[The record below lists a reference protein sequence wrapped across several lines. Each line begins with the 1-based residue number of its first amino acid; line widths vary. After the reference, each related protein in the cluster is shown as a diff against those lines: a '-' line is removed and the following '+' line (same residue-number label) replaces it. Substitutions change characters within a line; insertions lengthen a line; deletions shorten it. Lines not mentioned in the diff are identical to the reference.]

1 MDKMLISVVSPVYR
15 AENLLPKLVKRISE
29 ELEAITPHYEI
40 ILVEDSSPDGS
51 WSVMQE
57 LAKQYPK
64 LKVVKLARNF
74 GQQYALAAGL
84 SLAQGEW
91 VATMDCD
98 LQDQPEEIARLYAK
112 AKEGFTAMKMNEY
125 QITYLAYDLLNKKN
139 NDLEAVKMVLETAIE
154 QHPNSAIVHSRWA
167 DYYFYL
173 NDIQNAI

>member
-40 ILVEDSSPDGS
+40 ILVEDSSPDRS
-51 WSVMQE
+51 WEIMQD

-84 SLAQGEW
+84 S
-91 VATMDCD
+91 
-98 LQDQPEEIARLYAK
+98 
-112 AKEGFTAMKMNEY
+112 
-125 QITYLAYDLLNKKN
+125 
-139 NDLEAVKMVLETAIE
+139 
-154 QHPNSAIVHSRWA
+154 
-167 DYYFYL
+167 
-173 NDIQNAI
+173 